1 MLDKIFRKVIST
13 CGLPLIC
20 EWLGK
25 NFHSALLIPQ
35 AILDG
40 QTGHSLRREL
50 LAWLSLWCMEL
61 LYEFTN
67 SRQSMNISR
76 SVSLLTN

>member
-1 MLDKIFRKVIST
+1 MLDKFFCKVIST
-13 CGLPLIC
+13 CGLALIC

-25 NFHSALLIPQ
+25 NFRSALLIPQ

-40 QTGHSLRREL
+40 QTGRSLRHEL
-50 LAWLSLWCMEL
+50 LAWLSLWCMVL

-76 SVSLLTN
+76 PVPLLTN